1 MRFLKIVDESFLFQL
16 QTEGKENGVETD
28 ERKDDSIVYADLDKS
43 AMSGMLIK
51 NSFLSQ
57 QQYILLY
64 YYKIFLQAIPLFLI
78 NLLFSFCW
86 D

>member
-1 MRFLKIVDESFLFQL
+1 MMRFLKIVDKSFLFQL

-51 NSFLSQ
+51 NSFLQSTAEHSS
-57 QQYILLY
+57 LL
-64 YYKIFLQAIPLFLI
+64 LQNISAGDPPLL
-78 NLLFSFCW
+78 N
-86 D
+86 